1 MTHRLWQDSTR
12 RTANKRGMTQVSDTD
27 ARLDDGRPPALVKE
41 RLAAL
46 DVCRGLAILVVVFIH
61 VSGHFLPALHPARS
75 APYPGWW
82 ALAVP
87 NQAAQWA
94 VPCFLMLSALVNA
107 RSVAGGDLGRYGRR
121 RVQTALLPYLF
132 WSFFYVAVGVIVE
145 HQPRPGAHALL
156 TLLQTGKAWYHLYF
170 FVLVL
175 EMYVLLPLLVPV
187 FKRRP
192 PFWAVALGATVMQA
206 GIYLLN
212 RFVSLHSFQSTILWD
227 ILPVALGLWL
237 WSRPLPLPEVLKKA
251 LWPSLAVVALGL
263 AAYLPLAVAYQR
275 DPHQTALTYVAGRWD
290 LTTAVF
296 QFGQWGYAAGMSVFV
311 LALSAVLGS
320 NRLSKVL
327 GFLGAE
333 SLIIY
338 VLHPLAILALDKRA
352 VNHHAGTAAGL
363 VIYYIACLALPL
375 AAGWVWQ
382 KIRPQKKT

>member
-1 MTHRLWQDSTR
+1 
-12 RTANKRGMTQVSDTD
+12 MTQGQDTD
-27 ARLDDGRPPALVKE
+27 ARLDDARPPSRVTE

-82 ALAVP
+82 FLAVP

-107 RSVAGGDLGRYGRR
+107 RSVAGGDLGRYACRR
-121 RVQTALLPYLF
+121 LQTALLPYVF
-132 WSFFYVAVGVIVE
+132 WSLFYVAVGVMIN
-145 HQPRPGAHALL
+145 HQPRPGVHALL

-187 FKRRP
+187 FARRP
-192 PFWAVALGATVMQA
+192 PFWAVASGAALLQSGV
-206 GIYLLN
+206 YLLN
-212 RFVSLHSFQSTILWD
+212 RSVYLHSFQSTILWD

-251 LWPSLAVVALGL
+251 LWPSLAVVVLGL
-263 AAYLPLAVAYQR
+263 AVYLPSAMAVQL
-275 DPHQTALTYVAGRWD
+275 HQPLN
-290 LTTAVF
+290 TAVY
-296 QFGQWGYAAGMSVFV
+296 QFGQWGYAAGMSVLV
-311 LALSAVLGS
+311 LALSAALS
-320 NRLSKVL
+320 ASRLSKVL
-327 GFLGAE
+327 AFLGAE

-338 VLHPLAILALDKRA
+338 VLHPLAILALDKRGI
-352 VNHHAGTAAGL
+352 NHHVGTGPGL
-363 VIYYIACLALPL
+363 IVYYAACLALPL
-375 AAGWVWQ
+375 AAGWIW
-382 KIRPQKKT
+382 KKLGNTRLKNNS

>member
-1 MTHRLWQDSTR
+1 
-12 RTANKRGMTQVSDTD
+12 MTQGQDTD
-27 ARLDDGRPPALVKE
+27 ARLDDGRPPARVTE

-61 VSGHFLPALHPARS
+61 VSGHFLPALHPRHS

-82 ALAVP
+82 WLAVP

-107 RSVAGGDLGRYGRR
+107 RSVAGGDLGRYARR
-121 RVQTALLPYLF
+121 RLQTALLPYVF
-132 WSFFYVAVGVIVE
+132 WSLFYVAVGVLVN
-145 HQPRPGAHALL
+145 HQPRPGVHALL

-187 FKRRP
+187 FRQRP
-192 PFWAVALGATVMQA
+192 PFLTVALGAAFLQTGV
-206 GIYLLN
+206 YLLN
-212 RFVSLHSFQSTILWD
+212 RFVFLHSFQSTILWD
-227 ILPVALGLWL
+227 IVPVFLGLWL
-237 WSRPLPLPEVLKKA
+237 WIRPLPLPDVLKKA
-251 LWPSLAVVALGL
+251 LWPSLAAVVLGL
-263 AAYLPLAVAYQR
+263 AVYLPSAMAFQLHH
-275 DPHQTALTYVAGRWD
+275 PLN
-290 LTTAVF
+290 TAVF

-311 LALSAVLGS
+311 LALSDALGT

-327 GFLGAE
+327 SFLGAE

-338 VLHPLAILALDKRA
+338 VLHPLAILALDKRG
-352 VNHHAGTAAGL
+352 VNQFLGTAPGL
-363 VIYYIACLALPL
+363 IVYYAACLALPL

-382 KIRPQKKT
+382 DVRRRTKL

>member
-1 MTHRLWQDSTR
+1 MHRRWQDLTR
-12 RTANKRGMTQVSDTD
+12 RTANKPGMTQVSDTD
-27 ARLDDGRPPALVKE
+27 DRLGDGRPPVQVKE

-46 DVCRGLAILVVVFIH
+46 DVCRGIAILVVVFIH
-61 VSGHFLPALHPARS
+61 VSGHFLPALHPRHT

-82 ALAVP
+82 WLAVP

-107 RSVAGGDLGRYGRR
+107 RSVAGGDLSRYARR
-121 RVQTALLPYLF
+121 RVQTALLPYVF
-132 WSFFYVAVGVIVE
+132 WSLFYVAVSVLVN
-145 HQPRPGAHALL
+145 HQPRPGVHTLL

-192 PFWAVALGATVMQA
+192 PFWTVALGAALSQT

-212 RFVSLHSFQSTILWD
+212 RFVFLHSFQSTIFWD

-251 LWPSLAVVALGL
+251 LWPSLAVVVLGL
-263 AAYLPLAVAYQR
+263 AIYLPPAMAVQLHK
-275 DPHQTALTYVAGRWD
+275 PLN
-290 LTTAVF
+290 TAVY

-311 LALSAVLGS
+311 LALSSLIGT
-320 NRLSKVL
+320 NRLSKLL

-333 SLIIY
+333 SLIVY
-338 VLHPLAILALDKRA
+338 VLHPLAILALDKYGI
-352 VNHHAGTAAGL
+352 NHRVSTAPGL
-363 VIYYIACLALPL
+363 VIYYALCLALPL
-375 AAGWVWQ
+375 AAGWIWQ
-382 KIRPQKKT
+382 KIRHVGPGQTTS

>member
-1 MTHRLWQDSTR
+1 
-12 RTANKRGMTQVSDTD
+12 MTQGQDTD
-27 ARLDDGRPPALVKE
+27 ARLDDGRPPARVTD

-61 VSGHFLPALHPARS
+61 VSGHFLPALHPRHA

-82 ALAVP
+82 FLAMP

-94 VPCFLMLSALVNA
+94 VPCFLMLSSLVNA
-107 RSVAGGDLGRYGRR
+107 RSVAGGDLGRYTRR
-121 RVQTALLPYLF
+121 RLQTALLPYVF
-132 WSFFYVAVGVIVE
+132 WSLFYIAVGVVVN
-145 HQPRPGAHALL
+145 HQPRPGVHTLL

-175 EMYVLLPLLVPV
+175 EMYVFLPLLVPM
-187 FKRRP
+187 FRRRP
-192 PFWAVALGATVMQA
+192 PFWAVALGAVLLQTGV
-206 GIYLLN
+206 YLLN
-212 RFVSLHSFQSTILWD
+212 RFVYLHSFQSSILWD

-251 LWPSLAVVALGL
+251 LWPSLAVVVLGL
-263 AAYLPLAVAYQR
+263 AVYLPSAMAFQL
-275 DPHQTALTYVAGRWD
+275 HQPLN
-290 LTTAVF
+290 TAVY

-311 LALSAVLGS
+311 LALSAILGT

-338 VLHPLAILALDKRA
+338 VLHPLAILALDKWH
-352 VNHHAGTAAGL
+352 VNLHVGTAPGL
-363 VIYYIACLALPL
+363 VAYYAACLALPL
-375 AAGWVWQ
+375 ATGWLWKKVR
-382 KIRPQKKT
+382 RPQSA